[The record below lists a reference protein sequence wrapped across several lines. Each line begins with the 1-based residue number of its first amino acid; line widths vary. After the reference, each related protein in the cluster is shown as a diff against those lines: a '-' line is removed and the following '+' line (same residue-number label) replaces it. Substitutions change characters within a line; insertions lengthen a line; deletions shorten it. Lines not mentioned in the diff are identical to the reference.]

1 MAIRE
6 IEGGYYVEVFL
17 GADPVTGKKIRKT
30 KTFKPKSRENLKL
43 AKAWEVKIQ
52 EQYMNGELTAKGN
65 TLLNDFLDDWFT
77 TFIEGKKA
85 YNTERRYKVFVDCIK
100 THLGQVKLNKLKT
113 KMVDE
118 FYNKMSKEM
127 ITLKNG
133 TTQRR
138 YANGTIL
145 KTHKMF
151 KLAIDQAVKWEM
163 ISKNVVSLASPPVD
177 DKRKIQ
183 HWSIE
188 LIEEF
193 LKYIK
198 DTTTYLPAFIAFHTG
213 LREGEVSALRWEDIN
228 LKEGYI
234 MVNHNMVEKKGEGLV
249 LEDTKT
255 PASEA
260 KVALT
265 KELTSVLKSVLKE
278 QKKHKLKTKIE
289 VEYVCRWEDGRPLR
303 PTYISKSFTKF
314 AKQFSEQKG
323 IDKITFHGLRH
334 SHATILYS
342 IGANSQEISK
352 RLRHSRVST
361 TDDIYIHVT
370 EEIKKSTAELF
381 DKAVE
386 QSK

>member
-17 GADPVTGKKIRKT
+17 GADPITGKKIRKT

-52 EQYMNGELTAKGN
+52 EQYDKGELGSKGEI
-65 TLLNDFLDDWFT
+65 LLSVFLEDWFE
-77 TFIEGKKA
+77 TFVKDKLA
-85 YNTERRYKVFVDCIK
+85 YNTERRYRTFVNCIK
-100 THLGQVKLNKLKT
+100 EHLGNVKLNKLRT
-113 KMVDE
+113 KMIDE
-118 FYNKMSKEM
+118 FYSAMSKEM
-127 ITLKNG
+127 KTFKNG
-133 TTQRR
+133 ETKRR
-138 YANGTIL
+138 YADGTIL

-151 KLAIDQAVKWEM
+151 RLAMQQAVDWDM
-163 ISKNVVSLASPPVD
+163 IPKNYVDAAKPPAD
-177 DKRKIQ
+177 DKRNIQ
-183 HWSIE
+183 YWDIN
-188 LIEEF
+188 IINDF
-193 LKYIK
+193 LDKIK
-198 DTTTYLPAFIAFHTG
+198 DTTIYLPVFIAYHTG
-213 LREGEVSALRWEDIN
+213 LREGEIAALRWEDIN

-249 LEDTKT
+249 LENTKT

-303 PTYISKSFTKF
+303 PTYISQTFTKYV
-314 AKQFSEQKG
+314 KKYEMK
-323 IDKITFHGLRH
+323 KITFHGLRH

-342 IGANSQEISK
+342 VGANSQEISK